1 MLPAVASAE
10 TKQRA
15 FDQQLNYRPFVSPN
29 TPISTKE
36 EVKTFVKEIYTKNHY
51 ALLSNAS
58 INLRLKWA
66 SESFI
71 QLALDELVDENFLEK
86 DGSLYKNANVK
97 EDFAK
102 DLENIF
108 LARLKNEDIA
118 PTAPYNIYDDL
129 DIDRK
134 LGDDILKSL
143 TSKKQVIRLQHNLFI
158 HFESLN
164 KVVKT
169 MKEIIKKDG
178 HIEIS
183 NFKDRF
189 DLSRKYLITYL
200 DYLDNYSDIKKVEN
214 RRVFV

>member
-1 MLPAVASAE
+1 MDDVFVD
-10 TKQRA
+10 TKE
-15 FDQQLNYRPFVSPN
+15 LVIY
-29 TPISTKE
+29 PISTKE

-71 QLALDELVDENFLEK
+71 QLALDELVEEKFLEK
-86 DGSLYKNANVK
+86 DGSLYKNANIK

-108 LARLKNEDIA
+108 LGRLKNEDIS

-134 LGDDILKSL
+134 LGDNILKSL

-169 MKEIIKKDG
+169 MKEIIKEDG
-178 HIEIS
+178 FIEIS
-183 NFKDRF
+183 NFKERF

>member
-1 MLPAVASAE
+1 M
-10 TKQRA
+10 
-15 FDQQLNYRPFVSPN
+15 
-29 TPISTKE
+29 STKTLI
-36 EVKTFVKEIYTKNHY
+36 KDFIQKIYTKNSY

-66 SESFI
+66 SASFI
-71 QLALDELVDENFLEK
+71 QVVLDELENEEFLAKE
-86 DGSLYKNANVK
+86 GLLYKNANIK
-97 EDFAK
+97 EDFSK
-102 DLENIF
+102 ELENIF
-108 LARLKNEDIA
+108 LERLKQEDIM

-143 TSKKQVIRLQHNLFI
+143 TAKKQVIRLQHNLFI

-164 KVVKT
+164 KIVKA
-169 MKEIIKKDG
+169 MKEIMKEDG
-178 HIEIS
+178 FIDIS
-183 NFKDRF
+183 NFKTKF

-214 RRVFV
+214 RRVFI